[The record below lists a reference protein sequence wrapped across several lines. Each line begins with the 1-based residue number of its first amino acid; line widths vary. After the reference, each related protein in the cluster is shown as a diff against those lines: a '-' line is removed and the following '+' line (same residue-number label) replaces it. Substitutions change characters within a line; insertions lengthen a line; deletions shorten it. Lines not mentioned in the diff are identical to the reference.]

1 MKALLL
7 AAGRG
12 ERLRPLT
19 DVMPKCMVK
28 ILGRPL
34 LDWWLDALDRA
45 NIKDVLIN
53 LHYLPNAVESYV
65 EKSKYQSN
73 VSLIYEESL
82 LGTAGTLIKN
92 TSFFGEDDGMVIHAD
107 NFCLANLSSFVD
119 AHFKRPKNCEI
130 TLMSFDTDNPSTCGM
145 LELDGEGRVQNLHEK
160 PTFSTSKLANG
171 AVYITS
177 AKAIEEISSLDPR
190 PSDISADILPLFIG
204 RIFAYHNTIYHRDI
218 GNAMSLAIAEEFA
231 ANNLKA

>member
-1 MKALLL
+1 MRAILL

-12 ERLRPLT
+12 ERLRPIT
-19 DVMPKCMVK
+19 DSIPKCMVK

-34 LDWWLDALDRA
+34 LDWWLEALERA

-53 LHYLPNAVESYV
+53 LHHLPNAVESYV
-65 EKSKYQSN
+65 ANSKYRSN
-73 VSLIYEESL
+73 VSLIHEESL
-82 LGTAGTLIKN
+82 LGTAGTVIKN
-92 TSFFGEDDGMVIHAD
+92 ASFFGGKDGMVIHAD

-119 AHFKRPKNCEI
+119 AHFKRPNNCEI

-145 LELDGEGRVQNLHEK
+145 LELDEEGRVQNLHEK
-160 PTFSTSKLANG
+160 PAFSTSKLANG
-171 AVYITS
+171 AVYIIS
-177 AKAIEEISSLDPR
+177 PKAIEEISNLDSR
-190 PSDISADILPLFIG
+190 PSDISADILPSFIG

-218 GNAMSLAIAEEFA
+218 GNSMSLDAAKEFA